1 MKLYRGGSK
10 NGKFFTFEY
19 GIAKKYGK
27 KVWTFEPPKRLRLF
41 KITHQSLMR
50 KVFPNVS
57 AKTRALLSAAFGT
70 SVKLKNQVKL
80 FTSKTPLGVKSAMRG
95 QRLSVVDI
103 DYAAH
108 DALYREFLSKR
119 GYDGTVSDSKKA
131 SMHGG
136 VFHGEVYIHSPRS
149 IFSIQ
154 NEFVEYTKRTTRLIK
169 PYRDFIQFLGGGMA
183 IKLYLEARGIRT
195 VDTSD
200 FDFKFAVPKALMTQ
214 KEVDEKSQKMFE
226 IMYEHMK
233 GFGKPFT
240 WRELKGVPLDSPG
253 KRDGKLV
260 YKVFTFSVQGQDIV
274 DTSLVVYPGITRA
287 HLSRQW
293 TMYFKMPIEKLYYMW
308 HDTLALLAGSF
319 TKKSIMLRNPING
332 DKREKGIKNAI
343 RVGHL
348 SFLTSKQGKIVQ
360 LARQLVLDIA
370 MRNKKRAT
378 VSSKSILRILK

>member
-1 MKLYRGGSK
+1 MKLYRGGSR
-10 NGKFFTFEY
+10 NGKFFTFSY
-19 GIAKKYGK
+19 AIAKRYGK
-27 KVWTFEPPKRLRLF
+27 KVWTFETPKKLRLF
-41 KITHQSLMR
+41 KITHHSLTHT
-50 KVFPNVS
+50 VFPNVS

-70 SVKLKNQVKL
+70 DMKLKNQVKL
-80 FTSKTPLGVKSAMRG
+80 FTGKTPKGIESVIRG

-108 DALYREFLSKR
+108 EALYREFLSKR

-136 VFHGEVYIHSPRS
+136 IFHGEVYIHAPRL

-154 NEFVEYTKRTTRLIK
+154 NEFVEYTKRTRRLIK
-169 PYRDFIQFLGGGMA
+169 PHHDFIQFLSGGMA

-195 VDTSD
+195 VDTPD
-200 FDFKFAVPKALMTQ
+200 FDFKFAVPKPLMTQ
-214 KEVDEKSQKMFE
+214 KEVDEKSQKMFD
-226 IMYEHMK
+226 IMYKHMK

-253 KRDGKLV
+253 KKEGKLV
-260 YKVFTFSVQGQDIV
+260 YKVFTFSVQGQDLV

-287 HLSRQW
+287 HLSRRW

-308 HDTLALLAGSF
+308 NDTLALLAGSF

-332 DKREKGIKNAI
+332 NKKEKGIKNAI

-348 SFLTSKQGKIVQ
+348 SFLTSKQGKIVR

-378 VSSKSILRILK
+378 ESSKSILNILK